1 MHNLGLKDAWKE
13 TVIQTDVLFLNT
25 DLIFYTVLVHDSDID
40 IDLDLLSKSSVVIQ
54 AIIIAFVL
62 AKLHHHLMRLR
73 VHFNV
78 Y

>member
-25 DLIFYTVLVHDSDID
+25 DLIFYSVLVHDSDID
-40 IDLDLLSKSSVVIQ
+40 IGLDLLSKSSVVIQ

-62 AKLHHHLMRLR
+62 A
-73 VHFNV
+73 
-78 Y
+78 